1 MGLLVDLY
9 RNVDGRDCSNG
20 GISGTG
26 IQGFCLTN
34 VDGPFEAGVE
44 YPAAKLVVG
53 PFNSIHIKPESI
65 GDAHSM
71 DGGTFAATCDSRLND
86 KIEELTGC
94 RFYGAVAVHD
104 RVENY

>member
-20 GISGTG
+20 GITSQE

-34 VDGPFEAGVE
+34 VDGPFNPNVE

-53 PFNSIHIKPESI
+53 PFNSIHIKPEAI

-71 DGGTFAATCDSRLND
+71 DGGTFAATSDSRLND

>member
-1 MGLLVDLY
+1 MGLTVDLY
-9 RNVDGRDCSNG
+9 KCVDRSDCSNG
-20 GISGTG
+20 GITSQE

-34 VDGPFEAGVE
+34 VDGPFNPNVA
-44 YPAAKLVVG
+44 YPAAKLVIG
-53 PFNSIHIKPESI
+53 PYNSIHIKPEAI
-65 GDAHSM
+65 GDTHSM
-71 DGGTFAATCDSRLND
+71 CGGTFAATSDSRLND

>member
-34 VDGPFEAGVE
+34 VDGPFNPSGE
-44 YPAAKLVVG
+44 YPAAKLKLG
-53 PFNSIHIKPESI
+53 PLNSIHIKPAWGE
-65 GDAHSM
+65 DQHSM
-71 DGGTFAATCDSRLND
+71 DGGTFAATSDSRLND
-86 KIEELTGC
+86 AIEELTGC

>member
-1 MGLLVDLY
+1 MGLTVDLY
-9 RNVDGRDCSNG
+9 KCVDRTDCSNG
-20 GISGTG
+20 GITSQE

-34 VDGPFEAGVE
+34 VDGPFEPNVD

-53 PFNSIHIKPESI
+53 PFNSIHIKPEAI

-71 DGGTFAATCDSRLND
+71 DGGTFAATSDSRLND

>member
-1 MGLLVDLY
+1 MGLTVDLY
-9 RNVDGRDCSNG
+9 KCVDRTDCSNG
-20 GISGTG
+20 GITSQE

-34 VDGPFEAGVE
+34 VDGPFKPNVD

-53 PFNSIHIKPESI
+53 PFNSIHIKPEAI
-65 GDAHSM
+65 GDTHSM
-71 DGGTFAATCDSRLND
+71 DGGTFAATSDSRLND

>member
-20 GISGTG
+20 GASGTG

-53 PFNSIHIKPESI
+53 PFNSIHIKPEAI
-65 GDAHSM
+65 GNVHSM
-71 DGGTFAATCDSRLND
+71 FGGAYAATSDSRLND

-94 RFYGAVAVHD
+94 RFYGAVPVHD
-104 RVENY
+104 REENY

>member
-20 GISGTG
+20 GLSGTG

-34 VDGPFEAGVE
+34 VDGPFNEGVE

-53 PFNSIHIKPESI
+53 PFNSIHIKPEAI

-71 DGGTFAATCDSRLND
+71 DGGTFAATSDSRLYD
-86 KIEELTGC
+86 KIKELTGC
-94 RFYGAVAVHD
+94 RFYGDVPVHD
-104 RVENY
+104 REENY

>member
-34 VDGPFEAGVE
+34 VDGPFNPSGE
-44 YPAAKLVVG
+44 YPAAKLKLEKKKKT
-53 PFNSIHIKPESI
+53 HKKPAWVEDKNPI
-65 GDAHSM
+65 N
-71 DGGTFAATCDSRLND
+71 GGTFAGPSDSRFND
-86 KIEELTGC
+86 AIKELTGHS
-94 RFYGAVAVHD
+94 FYGAVAVHD
-104 RVENY
+104 RVEN